1 MIISK
6 RIKITTILASSMLL
20 ASIINPLDSS
30 AYQYYYNYDVDF
42 TPKKHAKGI
51 SSNVS
56 YTERASDY
64 FHYKEKVFH
73 FESAYHQ
80 AMEEWNAKTEAYI
93 LDHQTYGGLETV
105 RLEVAPAV
113 PNGLRGWAKFYRNG
127 SLVSV
132 DRNDYPKAISDW
144 DLGVVHLNP
153 YLLRYDSF
161 ISYKGTALHEIGHV
175 LGLAH
180 ESSGTSVMHPTNNIN
195 DVHQDDINGVNNL
208 Y

>member
-1 MIISK
+1 MINLK
-6 RIKITTILASSMLL
+6 RVKITTILASSMLL
-20 ASIINPLDSS
+20 ASILNPISSS
-30 AYQYYYNYDVDF
+30 AHKYYYNYDVDF
-42 TPKKHAKGI
+42 IPKKQVDGI

-56 YTERASDY
+56 YTEHASDY

-105 RLEVAPAV
+105 RLKVAPAI
-113 PNGLRGWAKFYRNG
+113 PDGYQGFAEFYRNG

-132 DRNDYPKAISDW
+132 KISDYPKALSDW
-144 DLGVVHLNP
+144 NLGVAYVNP
-153 YLLRYDSF
+153 YYLRLADF
-161 ISYKGTALHEIGHV
+161 KTYKAVAVHEIGHV

-180 ESSGTSVMHPTNNIN
+180 ESGTSIMNPDYSTQSVQ
-195 DVHQDDINGVNNL
+195 QDDINGVNNL